1 MKEYPSTH
9 IRNVAVVGHGGSGK
23 TSLVDALAFVAGS
36 SKRHGRIK
44 EGSALTDYSPDEI
57 ERGYSISLALAHAE
71 WEGVKINLVDTPGY
85 LDFAGDAL
93 AGISAADASLIVLG
107 ASAGVETGTEKVWE
121 YSQACEHE
129 AIFFVSMMDKE
140 HADFGKV
147 YGQIRERLTPKA
159 IPVEIPIGAGPEH
172 RGIVNLISRK
182 ALIYKPGT
190 KTGEY
195 DEGPIPQELAQ
206 TYEKYE
212 NDLIETVASTDDAL
226 VERYLEGKE
235 IAHDELVAAMRAA
248 MKRRELFP
256 VLCGAAEL
264 TYGTRA
270 LLSEIVELVPPPSDN
285 AAALAEKWGSAEKV
299 ELAERDDAPFS
310 ALVFKTVSEPH
321 VGDVSLFRIYSGMVK
336 NGQEV
341 YNAARSAP
349 EKLNHLSVAQGK
361 EKFEVDQLHAGDI
374 GVIAKL
380 RDTHTNDTLCAQ
392 GVPVVLPRI
401 PFPEPIIHVAVEAKE
416 RGDEEKINLGLAR
429 LTEEDPTFHWEYN
442 PDVRQTWIYG
452 LGERHLE
459 VILGRLARK
468 FGVHATMAK
477 PRIPY
482 RETIKGK
489 GEGQGRH
496 KKQTG
501 GRGQFGDCW
510 IRMAPLPRGSGYVFE
525 DQIVGGSIP
534 SKFIPAVDRGIQ
546 EAAVRGILAGCPV
559 VDFKVELFDGSYH
572 TVDSNEMSFKL
583 AGILAFRNV
592 SPGCKPVLLE
602 PLADLEV
609 MTPEEYLGAVMG
621 DLSSRRGQIL
631 GSEPSGTGGGL
642 KLKAV
647 VPEAELYKY
656 ATQLHSLTQGRG
668 TYRHKFKQ
676 YAEMPPD
683 AAAKVIEEHQKE
695 KQEKEE
701 EA

>member
-1 MKEYPSTH
+1 MKEYASAH

-57 ERGYSISLALAHAE
+57 ERGYSISLALAFAE
-71 WEGVKINLVDTPGY
+71 WEDVKVNLIDTPGY

-93 AGISAADASLIVLG
+93 AGVYAADASLVVLG
-107 ASAGVETGTEKVWE
+107 AAAGVETGTEKVWE
-121 YSQACEHE
+121 YSRACEHE
-129 AIFFVSMMDKE
+129 AIFYVSMMDKE
-140 HADFGKV
+140 HAAFAKA
-147 YGQIRERLTPKA
+147 YQQIRERLTSKA
-159 IPVEIPIGAGPEH
+159 IPVEIPIGAGPEF
-172 RGIVNLISRK
+172 RGIINLISRT
-182 ALIYKPGT
+182 AHIYKPGT

-195 DEGPIPQELAQ
+195 EEQPIPKAMQAE
-206 TYEKYE
+206 YEKYE

-235 IAHDELVAAMRAA
+235 IAHDELVGAMRAA

-256 VLCGAAEL
+256 IFCGAAEL
-264 TYGTRA
+264 TYGMRA
-270 LLSEIVELVPPPSDN
+270 LLSEIVALVPPPSDN
-285 AAALAEKWGSAEKV
+285 PPVHAEKWGTAEKV
-299 ELAERDDAPFS
+299 ELAERDEAPFS

-321 VGDVSLFRIYSGMVK
+321 VGDVSVFRVFSGSVR

-341 YNAARSAP
+341 FNPPRNTP
-349 EKLNHLSVAQGK
+349 EKLNHLSISQGK
-361 EKFEVDQLHAGDI
+361 DKIEVDALHAGDI
-374 GVIAKL
+374 GVVAKL
-380 RDTHTNDTLCAQ
+380 RDTHTNDTLATEAM
-392 GVPVVLPRI
+392 PVVLPRI
-401 PFPEPIIHVAVEAKE
+401 PFPDPIIHVAIEAKE

-442 PDVRQTWIYG
+442 GDVRQTWIHG
-452 LGERHLE
+452 VGERHLE
-459 VILGRLARK
+459 VILGRLASK
-468 FGVHATMAK
+468 FGVHATQTK

-482 RETIKGK
+482 RETIKAK

-510 IRMAPLPRGSGYVFE
+510 IRMAPLPRGGGYLFE
-525 DQIVGGSIP
+525 DQIVGGAIP

-546 EAAVRGILAGCPV
+546 EAAVRGVLAGCPM

-592 SPGCKPVLLE
+592 APDCKPVLLE
-602 PLADLEV
+602 PLADVEIS
-609 MTPEEYLGAVMG
+609 TPEEYMGAVMG
-621 DLSSRRGQIL
+621 DLNSRRGQIQ
-631 GSEPSGTGGGL
+631 GSEPDGKTL
-642 KLKAV
+642 RLKAV

-668 TYRHKFKQ
+668 TFRQTFKG
-676 YAEMPPD
+676 YAEMPHD
-683 AAAKVIEEHQKE
+683 AAAKVIDDYQKA
-695 KQEKEE
+695 KKEKEE
-701 EA
+701 EG

>member
-1 MKEYPSTH
+1 MKEYPSTQ

-44 EGSALTDYSPDEI
+44 DGSALTDYSPDEI
-57 ERGYSISLALAHAE
+57 ERGYSINLALAHAE

-93 AGISAADASLIVLG
+93 AGIHAADASLIVLG
-107 ASAGVETGTEKVWE
+107 ASAGVETGTEKVWQ

-140 HADFGKV
+140 HADFARV
-147 YGQIRERLTPKA
+147 YGQIRERLSPKA
-159 IPVEIPIGAGPEH
+159 IPVEIPVGAGPEF
-172 RGIVNLISRK
+172 RGIVNLISK
-182 ALIYKPGT
+182 TAHFYQAGT
-190 KTGEY
+190 KSGEY
-195 DEGPIPQELAQ
+195 QEQPIPPELQ
-206 TYEKYE
+206 PTYEKYE

-226 VERYLEGKE
+226 VERYLEGQE
-235 IAHDELVAAMRAA
+235 ISHEELVTAMRAA

-256 VLCGAAEL
+256 VFCGAAEL
-264 TYGTRA
+264 TYGARA
-270 LLSEIVELVPPPSDN
+270 LLSEIVELVPPPSDEPPV
-285 AAALAEKWGSAEKV
+285 AAEKWGSAEKV
-299 ELAERDDAPFS
+299 ELACRDDAPVS

-321 VGDVSLFRIYSGMVK
+321 VGDVSLFRIRSGTVK

-341 YNAARSAP
+341 YNAARSVP
-349 EKLNHLSVAQGK
+349 EKLNHLSVAQGRDK
-361 EKFEVDQLHAGDI
+361 LEADVLHAGDI

-380 RDTHTNDTLCAQ
+380 RDTHTNDTLCTQAA
-392 GVPVVLPRI
+392 PVVLPRI

-429 LTEEDPTFHWEYN
+429 LADEDPTFHWEYN
-442 PDVRQTWIYG
+442 ADVKQTWIHG

-525 DQIVGGSIP
+525 DQIVGGAIP
-534 SKFIPAVDRGIQ
+534 NKFIPAVDRGIQ
-546 EAAVRGILAGCPV
+546 EAAVRGIQAGYPV
-559 VDFKVELFDGSYH
+559 VDFKVEVFDGSYH

-592 SPGCKPVLLE
+592 SPTCRPVLLE

-621 DLSSRRGQIL
+621 DLSARRGQIL
-631 GSEPSGTGGGL
+631 GSEPEGTGL
-642 KLKAV
+642 KLRAV

-668 TYRHKFKQ
+668 TYRHKFKG

-683 AAAKVIEEHQKE
+683 AAAKVIEAHQKE

>member
-71 WEGVKINLVDTPGY
+71 WEGVKINLIDTPGY

-93 AGISAADASLIVLG
+93 AGVYAADASLIVLG
-107 ASAGVETGTEKVWE
+107 ASAGVETGTEKVWD
-121 YSQACEHE
+121 YSRACEHE

-140 HADFGKV
+140 HADFAKV

-159 IPVEIPIGAGPEH
+159 IPVEIPVGAGAGH
-172 RGIVNLISRK
+172 RGIINLISK
-182 ALIYKPGT
+182 TALIYKSGT

-195 DEGPIPQELAQ
+195 DEQPIPKELQAD
-206 TYEKYE
+206 YEKYE
-212 NDLIETVASTDDAL
+212 SDLIETVASTDDAL

-235 IAHDELVAAMRAA
+235 ISHDELVAAMRAA

-285 AAALAEKWGSAEKV
+285 HPATAEKWGSADKI
-299 ELAERDDAPFS
+299 ELAEQDEAPFS

-321 VGDVSLFRIYSGMVK
+321 VGDVSLFRVYSGSVK

-361 EKFEVDQLHAGDI
+361 DKLEVDVLHAGDI

-380 RDTHTNDTLCAQ
+380 RDTHTNDTLCTQAVQ
-392 GVPVVLPRI
+392 VVLPRI
-401 PFPEPIIHVAVEAKE
+401 PFPEPIIHVAIEAKE
-416 RGDEEKINLGLAR
+416 RGDEEKINIGLAR
-429 LTEEDPTFHWEYN
+429 ITEEDPTFRWEYN
-442 PDVRQTWIYG
+442 PDVRQTWIFG

-459 VILGRLARK
+459 VVLGRLARK
-468 FGVHATMAK
+468 FGVHATQAK
-477 PRIPY
+477 PKIPY
-482 RETIKGK
+482 RETIRGK

-510 IRMAPLPRGSGYVFE
+510 IRMAPQPRGAGYLFE

-534 SKFIPAVDRGIQ
+534 NKFIPAVDRGIQ
-546 EAAVRGILAGCPV
+546 EAAARGILAGCPV

-602 PLADLEV
+602 PLSDVEV
-609 MTPEEYLGAVMG
+609 QVPEEYLGAVMG
-621 DLSSRRGQIL
+621 DLNSRRGQIL
-631 GSEPSGTGGGL
+631 GSEPDAKML
-642 KLKAV
+642 KLRAV

-668 TYRHKFKQ
+668 TFRKKFKN
-676 YAEMPPD
+676 YAEVPPD
-683 AAAKVIEEHQKE
+683 AAAKVIDEYQKS
-695 KQEKEE
+695 KKEKEE
-701 EA
+701 EG

>member
-57 ERGYSISLALAHAE
+57 ERGYSINLALAHAE

-93 AGISAADASLIVLG
+93 AGVYAADASLVVLG

-129 AIFFVSMMDKE
+129 TIFFVSMMDKE
-140 HADFGKV
+140 HADFAKV

-172 RGIVNLISRK
+172 RGIINLISKK

-195 DEGPIPQELAQ
+195 DEGPIPKELQ
-206 TYEKYE
+206 QDYEKYE
-212 NDLIETVASTDDAL
+212 SDLIETVASTDDAL

-235 IAHDELVAAMRAA
+235 IAHDELVRAMRAA

-285 AAALAEKWGSAEKV
+285 PPAHAEKWGSAEKV
-299 ELAERDDAPFS
+299 ELAEKDEAPFS

-321 VGDVSLFRIYSGMVK
+321 VGDVSLFRIYSGSVK

-361 EKFEVDQLHAGDI
+361 EKFEVDVLHAGDI

-380 RDTHTNDTLCAQ
+380 RDTHTNDTLCTQAH
-392 GVPVVLPRI
+392 PVVLPRI

-442 PDVRQTWIYG
+442 PDVRQTWIFG

-489 GEGQGRH
+489 AEGQGRH

-510 IRMAPLPRGSGYVFE
+510 IRMAPQPRGGGYLFE
-525 DQIVGGSIP
+525 DAIVGGSIP

-546 EAAVRGILAGCPV
+546 EASARGILAGYPV

-592 SPGCKPVLLE
+592 SPNCRPILLE
-602 PLADLEV
+602 PLSDLEV
-609 MTPEEYLGAVMG
+609 QTPEEYLGAVMG
-621 DLSSRRGQIL
+621 DLNSRRGQIL
-631 GSEPSGTGGGL
+631 GSEPDGKML

-668 TYRHKFKQ
+668 TFKKKFRG
-676 YAEMPPD
+676 YAEMPAE
-683 AAAKVIEEHQKE
+683 AAAKVIEEFQKT
-695 KQEKEE
+695 KKEKEE

>member
-44 EGSALTDYSPDEI
+44 DGSALTDYSPDEI
-57 ERGYSISLALAHAE
+57 ERGYSINLALAHAE

-93 AGISAADASLIVLG
+93 AGVYAADASLIVLG
-107 ASAGVETGTEKVWE
+107 ASAGVETGTEKVWQ

-140 HADFGKV
+140 HADFARV
-147 YGQIRERLTPKA
+147 YQQIRERLTPQA
-159 IPVEIPIGAGPEH
+159 IPIEIPIGAGPQH
-172 RGIVNLISRK
+172 RGIINLISK
-182 ALIYKPGT
+182 TALIYQPGT

-195 DEGPIPQELAQ
+195 SEQPIPGEMQAE
-206 TYEKYE
+206 YEKYE
-212 NDLIETVASTDDAL
+212 NDLIETVASTDDGL
-226 VERYLEGKE
+226 LERYLEGKE
-235 IAHDELVAAMRAA
+235 ISHQELVTAMRAA

-270 LLSEIVELVPPPSDN
+270 LLSEIVELVPPPADN
-285 AAALAEKWGSAEKV
+285 SPAHAEKWGSAEKV
-299 ELAERDDAPFS
+299 EIPERDDAPFT

-321 VGDVSLFRIYSGMVK
+321 VGDVSLFRIYSGTVK

-341 YNAARSAP
+341 YNAARGAP

-361 EKFEVDQLHAGDI
+361 EKLEVDVLHAGDI

-380 RDTHTNDTLCAQ
+380 RDTHTNDTLCTVAM
-392 GVPVVLPRI
+392 PVVLPRI
-401 PFPEPIIHVAVEAKE
+401 PFPEPIIHVAIEAKE
-416 RGDEEKINLGLAR
+416 RGDEDKINIGLAKI
-429 LTEEDPTFHWEYN
+429 TEEDPTFHWEFN
-442 PDVRQTWIYG
+442 ADVRQTWICG

-468 FGVHATMAK
+468 FGVHATQAK

-482 RETIKGK
+482 RETIRGK

-510 IRMAPLPRGSGYVFE
+510 IRMAPLARGGGYVFE
-525 DQIVGGSIP
+525 DAIVGGSIP
-534 SKFIPAVDRGIQ
+534 SKYIPAVDRGIQ

-583 AGILAFRNV
+583 AGILAFRTV
-592 SPGCKPVLLE
+592 SPTCKPVLLE
-602 PLADLEV
+602 PLVDLEV

-631 GSEPSGTGGGL
+631 GSEPEGSTL

-668 TYRHKFKQ
+668 TYHRKFKG
-676 YAEMPPD
+676 YAEMPPE

-695 KQEKEE
+695 KKEKEE
-701 EA
+701 EG

>member
-44 EGSALTDYSPDEI
+44 DGSSLTDYSPDEI

-71 WEGVKINLVDTPGY
+71 WEGVKVNLFDTPGY

-93 AGISAADASLIVLG
+93 AGIWAADASLIVLG

-121 YSQACEHE
+121 YSRTSEHE

-140 HADFGKV
+140 HADFAKV
-147 YGQIRERLTPKA
+147 YQQIRERLTPKA
-159 IPVEIPIGAGPEH
+159 IPVEIPIGAGPDF
-172 RGIVNLISRK
+172 RGIVNLITK
-182 ALIYKPGT
+182 TAHVYKPGT

-195 DEGPIPQELAQ
+195 DELPIPKEIQAE
-206 TYEKYE
+206 YEKYE

-235 IAHDELVAAMRAA
+235 ILHDDLVTAMRAA

-256 VLCGAAEL
+256 VFCGAAEL
-264 TYGTRA
+264 TYGARA
-270 LLSEIVELVPPPSDN
+270 LLSEIVELVPSPADNPSVH
-285 AAALAEKWGSAEKV
+285 AEKWGTVEKL
-299 ELAERDDAPFS
+299 ELSEQDGAPFS

-341 YNAARSAP
+341 FNPARSVL
-349 EKLNHLSVAQGK
+349 EKLNHLSIAQGK
-361 EKFEVDQLHAGDI
+361 EKIEVDLLHAGDV

-380 RDTHTNDTLCAQ
+380 RDTHTNDSLSTQA
-392 GVPVVLPRI
+392 VPVVLPRI

-429 LTEEDPTFHWEYN
+429 LAEEDPTFHWEYN

-459 VILGRLARK
+459 VMLGRLARK
-468 FGVHATMAK
+468 FSVHATQAK
-477 PRIPY
+477 PKIPY

-489 GEGQGRH
+489 AEGQGRH

-510 IRMAPLPRGSGYVFE
+510 VRMMPMPRGGGYVFE

-546 EAAVRGILAGCPV
+546 EAAVRGILAGYPV
-559 VDFKVELFDGSYH
+559 VDYKVQLFDGSYH

-592 SPGCKPVLLE
+592 SPNCKPVLLE
-602 PLADLEV
+602 PLSDLEV
-609 MTPEEYLGAVMG
+609 ITPEEYLGAVMG
-621 DLSSRRGQIL
+621 DLNSRRGQIL
-631 GSEPSGTGGGL
+631 GSEPEEKTL

-668 TYRHKFKQ
+668 TFRKKFRG
-676 YAEMPPD
+676 YAEMPAE
-683 AAAKVIEEHQKE
+683 AAAKVIDEFQKA
-695 KQEKEE
+695 KKEKEE